1 MKKTLLAVVL
11 AASMVSGCSMFGQ
24 ETLSYSELTQQGSEL
39 AIRSNGEN
47 YVPSVVKEAEIARIA
62 VNTAFHASK
71 PAYERYTESL
81 LAEPAVNNYFA
92 AVEAVD
98 SEEEKRAIYD
108 SLTAEDKKLVDEFTS
123 SPVFDGVMEG
133 LKNAA
138 EPALKSI
145 LLFTSMDSSSL
156 LKGVEF
162 AALLTEKEKIALTA
176 EQVLYMS
183 NTVVSAYENYQII
196 SAFNSAE

>member
-1 MKKTLLAVVL
+1 MKKTLFAVVL